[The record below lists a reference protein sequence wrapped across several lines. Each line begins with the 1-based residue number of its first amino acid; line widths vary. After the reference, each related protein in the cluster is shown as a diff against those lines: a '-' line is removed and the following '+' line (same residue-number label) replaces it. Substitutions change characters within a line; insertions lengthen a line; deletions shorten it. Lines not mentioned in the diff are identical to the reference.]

1 MTITLEDGPFST
13 FLLKAADD
21 RSILIQTDYDFPG
34 VASSFGWQPCKCGAT
49 DGTIDCPHQT
59 ATGMIVEAR
68 EFLASKIGASADD
81 PGYF

>member
-1 MTITLEDGPFST
+1 MKITLEDGPVST
-13 FLLKAADD
+13 FLLKAADG

-34 VASSFGWQPCKCGAT
+34 VASTYGWQPCSCGAT
-49 DGTIDCPHQT
+49 DGTIDCPHRT

-68 EFLASKIGASADD
+68 EFLTSKIGESADD